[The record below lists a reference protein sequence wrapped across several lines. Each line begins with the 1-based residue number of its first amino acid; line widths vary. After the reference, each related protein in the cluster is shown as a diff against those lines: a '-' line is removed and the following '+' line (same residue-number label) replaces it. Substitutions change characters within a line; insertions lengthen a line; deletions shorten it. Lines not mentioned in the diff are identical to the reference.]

1 LITLSTI
8 ILTGFLIGFV
18 LSIPVGP
25 IAVLCIQRTLN
36 RGKYHGW
43 ITGIGASTSDVFYA
57 ALAIFGLSFVVDF
70 INTHEMIIEIIGAV
84 VFVFLG
90 IKLYKENPSANLST
104 ENVRKGSYL
113 QDYLTA
119 FGLTISNPLIIF
131 LFITVFAQTEFVNS
145 QTSIYQI
152 VIALVSVF
160 IGACTW
166 WFLLTSLVNLLR
178 NKINVRGLGLLN
190 KFSGGMLIILAIVGL
205 IVKNI

>member
-1 LITLSTI
+1 MITLSTI

-43 ITGIGASTSDVFYA
+43 ITGIGASTSDVFYV

-104 ENVRKGSYL
+104 ENVRKESYL

-190 KFSGGMLIILAIVGL
+190 KLSGGMLIILAIVGL
-205 IVKNI
+205 IVQNI

>member
-1 LITLSTI
+1 MITLSTI

-104 ENVRKGSYL
+104 ENVRKGSYF
-113 QDYLTA
+113 QDFLTA

-190 KFSGGMLIILAIVGL
+190 KLSGGMLIILAIVGL

>member
-1 LITLSTI
+1 MITLSTI

-104 ENVRKGSYL
+104 ENVRKESYL

-190 KFSGGMLIILAIVGL
+190 KLSGGMLIILAIVGL

>member
-1 LITLSTI
+1 MITLSTI

-70 INTHEMIIEIIGAV
+70 INTHEMIIEIIAAV

-104 ENVRKGSYL
+104 ENVRKESYL

-190 KFSGGMLIILAIVGL
+190 KLSGGMLIILAIVGL

>member
-104 ENVRKGSYL
+104 ENVRKESYL

-190 KFSGGMLIILAIVGL
+190 KLSGGMLIILAIVGL

>member
-1 LITLSTI
+1 MITLSTI

-104 ENVRKGSYL
+104 ENVRKESYL

-131 LFITVFAQTEFVNS
+131 LFITVFNYVHRKRRRVVVKIEWPKPRRF
-145 QTSIYQI
+145 
-152 VIALVSVF
+152 AL
-160 IGACTW
+160 
-166 WFLLTSLVNLLR
+166 
-178 NKINVRGLGLLN
+178 
-190 KFSGGMLIILAIVGL
+190 FS
-205 IVKNI
+205 

>member
-1 LITLSTI
+1 MITLSTI

-57 ALAIFGLSFVVDF
+57 TLAIFGLSFVVDF

-84 VFVFLG
+84 VFFFLG

-104 ENVRKGSYL
+104 ENVRKESYL

-190 KFSGGMLIILAIVGL
+190 KLSGGMLIILAIVGL

>member
-57 ALAIFGLSFVVDF
+57 TLAIFGLSFVVDF

-104 ENVRKGSYL
+104 ENVRKESYL

>member
-1 LITLSTI
+1 MITLSTI

-104 ENVRKGSYL
+104 ENVRKESYL

-160 IGACTW
+160 IGACMW

-190 KFSGGMLIILAIVGL
+190 KLSGGMLIILAIVGL